1 VWVPAHIDLSGGCQ
15 DDGSPVFPWRIGT
28 LNDETKNAHILWQVL
43 RNAASNYAGKLIAL
57 AAWFFLTPFILYQ
70 LGPTSYGLWV
80 LVGSTAAY
88 GALLDF
94 GIAGVIMKDVAEY
107 QARGRLTQ
115 AGPMLSTALCLY
127 SVLGVIAIALSIA
140 LAPLFPALFH
150 IPVDQRATASWLVLF
165 MGIGIGIGIPCATTT
180 AVLQGL
186 HRFDLANLITTVG
199 LLISAGATAAVLLL
213 GGGVIGMVVVNIP
226 ITIAMQVPGIW
237 FIKRIAPDLHFGW
250 AGAQRS
256 LVRNI
261 ISFSSSLLV
270 IDMATR
276 LQTKTDEIVIG
287 AFLPIRS
294 VTPYNI
300 ARKLSEMVQI
310 LAGQFLK
317 VLFPLASALDAEG
330 DRARLRTMYITS
342 TRLALVILVPSTI
355 ILAVLG
361 RQLLTAWVGAEYA
374 GYAHLLIILAVAGM
388 IGTSQWPATTILK
401 GTRRHQLLAI
411 SSICSAIANLGLS
424 IGLVRTL
431 GLTAVAL
438 GTLIPTTI
446 EALIFVMPYT
456 MRVIGVGVWEML
468 KQCLAPALL
477 PGVPALIILYLLREI
492 LQPMSFPALILVAGM
507 CLLIYISVYLIFGA
521 SSYER
526 QIYRHAAHY
535 ILRFA
540 RSCLR
545 RV

>member
-1 VWVPAHIDLSGGCQ
+1 M
-15 DDGSPVFPWRIGT
+15 
-28 LNDETKNAHILWQVL
+28 
-43 RNAASNYAGKLIAL
+43 
-57 AAWFFLTPFILYQ
+57 Q
-70 LGPTSYGLWV
+70 L
-80 LVGSTAAY
+80 
-88 GALLDF
+88 
-94 GIAGVIMKDVAEY
+94 
-107 QARGRLTQ
+107 
-115 AGPMLSTALCLY
+115 
-127 SVLGVIAIALSIA
+127 
-140 LAPLFPALFH
+140 
-150 IPVDQRATASWLVLF
+150 
-165 MGIGIGIGIPCATTT
+165 
-180 AVLQGL
+180 
-186 HRFDLANLITTVG
+186 
-199 LLISAGATAAVLLL
+199 
-213 GGGVIGMVVVNIP
+213 
-226 ITIAMQVPGIW
+226 PGIW
-237 FIKRIAPDLHFGW
+237 LIKRIAPELRLGW

-256 LVRNI
+256 LVRSI
-261 ISFSSSLLV
+261 ISFSSSLFV

-287 AFLPIRS
+287 AFLPIRA

-330 DRARLRTMYITS
+330 DRERLRTMYITS
-342 TRLALVILVPSTI
+342 TRLALVILAPSTI
-355 ILAVLG
+355 ILAVLA

-388 IGTSQWPATTILK
+388 IGTSQWPAATILK
-401 GTRRHQLLAI
+401 GTRRHQLLTI

-424 IGLVRTL
+424 VGLVGTF

-446 EALIFVMPYT
+446 EALMFIMPYT

-477 PGVPALIILYLLREI
+477 PGVPALIILYILREI
-492 LQPMSFPALILVAGM
+492 VQPMTFPALILVSGI
-507 CLLIYISVYLIFGA
+507 CLLIYTSAYLLFGA

-526 QIYRHAAHY
+526 QTYRNVAQY
-535 ILRFA
+535 TIRFA
-540 RSCLR
+540 KSRLW